1 LEKKV
6 RIEKISPYQLGEA
19 GEEIAFRFLKKKKYR
34 IVEKGFRFFR
44 GEIDIIAY
52 DGPILVFVEV
62 KTRRSHS
69 SGFPEEAVT
78 PKKQEQIKKIALGYC
93 AKKDLL
99 DVESRFD
106 VISLYYDEREGFS
119 ISHIKNAF

>member
-1 LEKKV
+1 MKRKK
-6 RIEKISPYQLGEA
+6 
-19 GEEIAFRFLKKKKYR
+19 FR
-34 IVEKGFRFFR
+34 IVERGYRLYR

-52 DGPILVFVEV
+52 DGRTLVFVEV

-69 SGFPEEAVT
+69 AGFPEESVT
-78 PKKQEQIKKIALGYC
+78 PKKQEQIKKIAFGYC

-106 VISLYYDEREGFS
+106 VISLFYDKKEGFS
-119 ISHIKNAF
+119 ITHFRDAF